1 MFTDFGLQ
9 FFQKELIRLVG
20 PSRKAK
26 PCVPKPS
33 EPASPM
39 PTEAAEDE
47 NGEKNDEKSDGKP
60 RKRKPYRPGIGGFLV
75 RSRNRLVS
83 KKQQD
88 EQSSEK
94 KSRKKKSKISD
105 NYPPY
110 IQEAFFG
117 WLSQET
123 KPETKPSVTPPK
135 PVTTPNSSSNFIDAT
150 EFLTAVKPE
159 PTENS
164 TAGNSTTP
172 SDAESNFDEFDSNSI
187 IFLDS
192 DLPERPA
199 SEESLEDDFDFFPAF
214 PDDDAIFKEDGVDVN
229 DIFEELEDDAES
241 VDEEKSQ
248 PDKSKEPPVS
258 TNLLAKQESMT
269 PPQLKDWKMIKL
281 KEQNIWDLWK
291 IHKLWSI

>member
-26 PCVPKPS
+26 NGPPKPS

-39 PTEAAEDE
+39 PTENVEDE
-47 NGEKNDEKSDGKP
+47 NGDKNEEKSTDGKP

-88 EQSSEK
+88 EQGNEK

-117 WLSQET
+117 ILSQEP
-123 KPETKPSVTPPK
+123 KLEVK
-135 PVTTPNSSSNFIDAT
+135 PVTMPSKLTTTSSNNFIDAS
-150 EFLTAVKPE
+150 EFLSAKTE
-159 PTENS
+159 PVDNS
-164 TAGNSTTP
+164 GHSAPVSSTP
-172 SDAESNFDEFDSNSI
+172 SDVESNFDDFDSNSI

-229 DIFEELEDDAES
+229 DIFEELEDDVES
-241 VDEEKSQ
+241 VDEEKNQ
-248 PDKSKEPPVS
+248 PDKSKESPIGS
-258 TNLLAKQESMT
+258 NLVKPESMT
-269 PPQLKDWKMIKL
+269 PPQL
-281 KEQNIWDLWK
+281 
-291 IHKLWSI
+291 